1 MGVETSPT
9 PARYVISLSVHDN
22 MPRQSFCSWHG
33 LHTERT
39 LNDMLCRYYI
49 PAAPLSD
56 FIEDFWLYNDYR
68 PAGASQGADPAER
81 DDRAGHQPPGQRVA
95 RLRSRATRPLRALL
109 RGDRLRN
116 LRRVLRDR
124 HPRRPRDI
132 VGSVSSRA
140 SRPAP
145 DRDRS
150 DRQVPRPGSGAP
162 RASVW
167 FRHTSRCGA
176 LCPPRVRR
184 IQSHHRPRRQ
194 RACWSEPA
202 EVQRGLQDRGRS
214 HTKAAPPSAAVSAG
228 PRTISSHSPASAPQS
243 VSDINRP
250 FSDGAYT

>member
-1 MGVETSPT
+1 
-9 PARYVISLSVHDN
+9 
-22 MPRQSFCSWHG
+22 
-33 LHTERT
+33 
-39 LNDMLCRYYI
+39 MLCRYYI

-68 PAGASQGADPAER
+68 PAHLKER
-81 DDRAGHQPPGQRVA
+81 M

-184 IQSHHRPRRQ
+184 IQSHHRPRRSQ
-194 RACWSEPA
+194 RRFSEVFKTEVGLTPKLLHR
-202 EVQRGLQDRGRS
+202 VQRFQRVLARFRRILRLQPRRVSPTSTG
-214 HTKAAPPSAAVSAG
+214 PSATGHTPEAQPPPAG
-228 PRTISSHSPASAPQS
+228 RIRVNVFQYADCARGDDEPCRLERDQQRWPR
-243 VSDINRP
+243 
-250 FSDGAYT
+250 

>member
-22 MPRQSFCSWHG
+22 MPRQSLCSWRG

-39 LNDMLCRYYI
+39 LNDMLCCYYI

-68 PAGASQGADPAER
+68 PAHLKER
-81 DDRAGHQPPGQRVA
+81 M

-214 HTKAAPPSAAVSAG
+214 HTKAAPPSAEVSAG
-228 PRTISSHSPASAPQS
+228 PLAISSHSPASAPQS
-243 VSDINRP
+243 FSDINRP